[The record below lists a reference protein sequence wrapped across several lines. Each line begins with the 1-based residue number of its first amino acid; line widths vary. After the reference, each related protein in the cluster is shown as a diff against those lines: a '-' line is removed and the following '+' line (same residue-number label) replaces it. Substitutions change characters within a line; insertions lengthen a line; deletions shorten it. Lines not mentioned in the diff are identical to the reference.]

1 VPVHPKGART
11 NVILHV
17 EGLKKHFTVGG
28 AMDRLFRRADIV
40 RAVDGVSF
48 DLDRGQTLGV
58 VGESGCGKTTLAR
71 TIARLYRP
79 TEGRIVFKDR
89 DVTDLSDSGFRPLR
103 RNIQMIFQD
112 PLASL
117 NPRRTVGE
125 IVEKPLRVHGIDGNR
140 TERVDEVLVAV
151 GLEPRLHRDR
161 YPYQLSGGQAQR
173 VGTARALILE
183 PELIIADE
191 PVSSLDVSV
200 QAQIINLL
208 QRLQG
213 ELGLAYMFIAHDL
226 SVVRHLS
233 HHVMVMY
240 MGKAVEFAPTE
251 QLFGDPL
258 HPYTQVLLTA
268 VPRIHGRQETIDL
281 RGQPPSPLHPPGG
294 CPFHPR
300 CPVKIGEVCE
310 DEEPRLIEARS
321 GHYVACHL
329 HG

>member
-1 VPVHPKGART
+1 M
-11 NVILHV
+11 ILHV
-17 EGLKKHFTVGG
+17 EDLKKHFTVGG
-28 AMDRLFRRADIV
+28 AVDRLLRRTSVV
-40 RAVDGVSF
+40 RALDGVSF
-48 DLDRGQTLGV
+48 DLEEGKTLGV

-71 TIARLYRP
+71 TIARLYLP
-79 TEGRIVFKDR
+79 TAGRVLYQDR
-89 DVTDLSDSGFRPLR
+89 DITTLSESEFRPLR

-117 NPRRTVGE
+117 NPRRTVAE
-125 IVEKPLRVHGIDGNR
+125 IVDKPLRVHGIDGNR
-140 TERVDEVLVAV
+140 KERVDEVLMAV

-173 VGTARALILE
+173 VGVARALILD
-183 PELIIADE
+183 PQLIIADE

-208 QRLQG
+208 QNLQS
-213 ELGLAYMFIAHDL
+213 ELGLTYMFIAHDL

-233 HHVMVMY
+233 HDVMVMY
-240 MGKAVEFAPTE
+240 MGKIVEFAPTE
-251 QLFGDPL
+251 QLFREPL
-258 HPYTQVLLTA
+258 HPYTQVLLKA
-268 VPRIHGRQETIDL
+268 VPRIHGQEEAIEL

-300 CPVKIGEVCE
+300 CPVKIGAVCE
-310 DEEPRLIEARS
+310 EEEPQLIEAS
-321 GHYVACHL
+321 PGHLVACHL

>member
-1 VPVHPKGART
+1 
-11 NVILHV
+11 
-17 EGLKKHFTVGG
+17 
-28 AMDRLFRRADIV
+28 
-40 RAVDGVSF
+40 VDGVSF
-48 DLDRGQTLGV
+48 ELDRGQTLGV

-89 DVTDLSDSGFRPLR
+89 DITDLSDSGFRPLR

-125 IVEKPLRVHGIDGNR
+125 IVEKPLRVHAIDG
-140 TERVDEVLVAV
+140 TERVDEVLMAV
-151 GLEPRLHRDR
+151 GLEPRLHRGR

-173 VGTARALILE
+173 VGIA
-183 PELIIADE
+183 ELIIADE

-200 QAQIINLL
+200 QAQLINLL
-208 QRLQG
+208 QKLQG
-213 ELGLAYMFIAHDL
+213 ELGLAYMFLAHDL

-233 HHVMVMY
+233 HYVMVMY

-258 HPYTQVLLTA
+258 HPYTQVLLRA

-294 CPFHPR
+294 CSFHPR
-300 CPVKIGEVCE
+300 CPMKIGEVCE
-310 DEEPRLIEARS
+310 DEDRGSSRPAPDTSTVVVSQLGRLTA
-321 GHYVACHL
+321 
-329 HG
+329 